1 MLDILHHFTSGYKA
15 YCTGVAYKAM
25 DEMRQ
30 SCGGAGFH
38 MASGIALIQL
48 NNLGMVTY
56 EGVNTVMMQQSS
68 RFLLKQFK
76 GMSKGKKCEGY
87 MEYLNNTEELIR
99 SKSSA

>member
-1 MLDILHHFTSGYKA
+1 
-15 YCTGVAYKAM
+15 
-25 DEMRQ
+25 
-30 SCGGAGFH
+30 
-38 MASGIALIQL
+38 MASGIALNQL

-99 SKSSA
+99 RKITAKTVTDFIQLDHLERALATRAVFKLKELD